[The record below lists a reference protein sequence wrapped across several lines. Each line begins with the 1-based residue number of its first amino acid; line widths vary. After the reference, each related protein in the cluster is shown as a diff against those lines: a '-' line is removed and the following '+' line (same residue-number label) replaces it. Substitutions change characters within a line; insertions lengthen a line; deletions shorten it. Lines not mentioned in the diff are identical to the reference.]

1 MRFKLILSALC
12 LLSIQAFSQSKNN
25 ISVVYGFASNTIDI
39 HGAIGDYGY
48 ANKSGI
54 MYGLS
59 YTRDLAKSFSIET
72 GLIYAN
78 HQAEVHYIVGGLGEQ
93 KRSGEIH
100 LISVPLYARY
110 TFLKYLFL
118 QGGFSLDH
126 QTNYTRESVANDQ
139 SGLGLEF
146 GVGGKINL
154 GQFSVFANPYF
165 CNHNFSG
172 TNNLMETGVKFGAGF
187 NF

>member
-1 MRFKLILSALC
+1 MKFKIIFSALF
-12 LLSIQAFSQSKNN
+12 LLSIHAFSQSKNN
-25 ISVVYGFASNTIDI
+25 ISLVYGFANNLIDI

-59 YTRDLAKSFSIET
+59 YTRNLGKSFSIET

-78 HQAEVHYIVGGLGEQ
+78 HKAEVHYIVGGLGEQ

-118 QGGFSLDH
+118 QSGFSLDH
-126 QTNYTRESVANDQ
+126 QTNYSADGIANDQ
-139 SGLGLEF
+139 SGIGLEL
-146 GVGGKINL
+146 GVGGKVNL
-154 GQFSVFANPYF
+154 GQLSVFANPYF

-172 TNNLMETGVKFGAGF
+172 TNNLMETGIKFGAGF